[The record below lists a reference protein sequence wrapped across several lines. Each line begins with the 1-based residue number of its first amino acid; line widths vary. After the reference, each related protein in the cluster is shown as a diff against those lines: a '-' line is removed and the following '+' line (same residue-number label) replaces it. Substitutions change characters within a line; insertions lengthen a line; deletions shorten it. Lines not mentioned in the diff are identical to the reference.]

1 MFALAAGCLIRLVH
15 CSQAMNRP
23 SALARNYITVQR
35 RPIETDNCKA
45 QSQKIAFGTLA
56 LMGLPRRQVQLQAD
70 PCCGVVAVPCE
81 AVFSVIRGA
90 YAILRGACPIERHH
104 MHWPAE
110 NDGKERALWA
120 ACFGAANLVLA
131 GLTTRM
137 RDVPRG

>member
-1 MFALAAGCLIRLVH
+1 
-15 CSQAMNRP
+15 MNRP

-81 AVFSVIRGA
+81 AVFSLIRGA

-120 ACFGAANLVLA
+120 
-131 GLTTRM
+131 GLFRCC
-137 RDVPRG
+137 